1 MYQYLIGF
9 VCGFI
14 SAYSYMF
21 INNIYIKYK
30 KNKNTQK
37 AITEQI
43 FNMYSKRMF
52 NLIYHEIESNLA
64 NSSEQI
70 NYNDIFDIFIIA
82 NDILDVSKQYNKK
95 FKIIIK
101 NGTPTIKILDES
113 YLNNKQFVNILQF
126 LNQNSIELNILNIL
140 NQN

>member
-30 KNKNTQK
+30 KNKNTQRV
-37 AITEQI
+37 ITEQI

-52 NLIYHEIESNLA
+52 NLIYNEIESNLQ
-64 NSSEQI
+64 NSSEPI
-70 NYNDIFDIFIIA
+70 NYNDICDIFIIA
-82 NDILDVSKQYNKK
+82 NDILDVSKHYNKK
-95 FKIIIK
+95 FKIVIK
-101 NGTPTIKILDES
+101 KGTPTIKILDDS

-126 LNQNSIELNILNIL
+126 LNQNSIELNILN
-140 NQN
+140 QN